1 VQLFQTTLGAA
12 RRDGDELV
20 VLDGTADVLAWAMSD
35 DISGAPGK
43 ERVALSDAVLLAP
56 TVPAQIVIVGLNY
69 RSHVEEIG
77 QPVPEAMMFFVS
89 DRVEAAAGPEAPIVL
104 PAEAP
109 DQVDYEG
116 EVAIVIGREA
126 RDIDPALAWT
136 FIAGVTAA
144 NDVSARDVQ
153 MAGLANQDYT
163 TAKTF
168 PSFKPLGPGL
178 ITGDEA
184 RGTLSI
190 TTTVNGEVR
199 QEADTDEL
207 IFAIPEIVATVSQ
220 SVALHP
226 GDVILTGSPA
236 GVGLVQAQFLSPGDV
251 VEVTVGALPPLR
263 NEVAAAPACE
273 KRPRPSARPR
283 PWHLNANTT
292 GAVHR

>member
-1 VQLFQTTLGAA
+1 MQLFQTTSGVA

-20 VLDGTADVLAWAMSD
+20 VLDGTAGILELAMSD
-35 DISGAPGK
+35 DTSGALGK
-43 ERVALSDAVLLAP
+43 ERLAFSDAVLLAP

-69 RSHVEEIG
+69 RSHIEEIG
-77 QPVPEAMMFFVS
+77 QPIPEAIMFFVS
-89 DRVEAAAGPEAPIVL
+89 DRVAAAAGPGTPIVL

-109 DQVDYEG
+109 TQVDYEG

-126 RDIDPALAWT
+126 SDIDPASAWT
-136 FIAGVTAA
+136 FIAGITAA

-153 MAGLANQDYT
+153 MAGLANNEFT
-163 TAKTF
+163 SAKTF

-184 RGTLSI
+184 REKLSI

-199 QEADTDEL
+199 QDANTDEL
-207 IFAIPEIVATVSQ
+207 IFAIPEIVATVSKT
-220 SVALHP
+220 VTLRP

-236 GVGLVQAQFLSPGDV
+236 GVGLMKAQFLSPGDI

-263 NEVAAAPACE
+263 NDVVAAPADE
-273 KRPRPSARPR
+273 THP
-283 PWHLNANTT
+283 
-292 GAVHR
+292 

>member
-1 VQLFQTTLGAA
+1 VQLFQTTSGVA

-20 VLDGTADVLAWAMSD
+20 ILGGTADIVEWAMSNNAFD
-35 DISGAPGK
+35 PP
-43 ERVALSDAVLLAP
+43 ERERLALSDAVLLAP

-77 QPVPEAMMFFVS
+77 QPDPEAIVFVLS
-89 DRVEAAAGPEAPIVL
+89 DRVADAAAGPETPIVL
-104 PAEAP
+104 PAHAP
-109 DQVDYEG
+109 EQVDYEG

-126 RDIDPALAWT
+126 RDVDPALAWT

-144 NDVSARDVQ
+144 NDVTARDMQ
-153 MAGLANQDYT
+153 RAGMANKDYT

-190 TTTVNGEVR
+190 TTTVNGELR

-207 IFAIPEIVATVSQ
+207 IFAVPEIVATVSKTVVL
-220 SVALHP
+220 SA
-226 GDVILTGSPA
+226 GDVILTGTPA
-236 GVGLVQAQFLSPGDV
+236 GVGFVKGQFLSPGDV

-263 NEVAAAPACE
+263 NTFAAAP
-273 KRPRPSARPR
+273 
-283 PWHLNANTT
+283 LNQE
-292 GAVHR
+292 HR

>member
-20 VLDGTADVLAWAMSD
+20 VLDGAADVVEWAMSGGLSD
-35 DISGAPGK
+35 AP
-43 ERVALSDAVLLAP
+43 ERGRIALSDAVLLAP

-77 QPVPEAMMFFVS
+77 YPVPEAIMFVAS
-89 DRVEAAAGPEAPIVL
+89 DRVDAAAAGPETPIVL

-109 DQVDYEG
+109 ERVDYEG

-126 RDIDPALAWT
+126 RDIDPASAWT

-153 MAGLANQDYT
+153 MAGVANGDFT
-163 TAKTF
+163 SAKTF
-168 PSFKPLGPGL
+168 PSFKPIGPGL

-184 RGTLSI
+184 RGSLSV
-190 TTTVNGEVR
+190 TTTVNGELR
-199 QEADTDEL
+199 QKANTDEL
-207 IFAIPEIVATVSQ
+207 IFAIPEVVATVSKT
-220 SVALHP
+220 VTLHP
-226 GDVILTGSPA
+226 GDVILTGSPG
-236 GVGLVQAQFLSPGDV
+236 GVGFVKEQFLAPGDV

-263 NEVAAAPACE
+263 NEVAAALA
-273 KRPRPSARPR
+273 S
-283 PWHLNANTT
+283 
-292 GAVHR
+292 

>member
-1 VQLFQTTLGAA
+1 MQLFQTTLGPA

-20 VLDGTADVLAWAMSD
+20 VLDGTADLLEWAMSD
-35 DISGAPGK
+35 DVAGAPEK
-43 ERVALSDAVLLAP
+43 QRIALSDAVLLAP

-69 RSHVEEIG
+69 RSHIEEIG
-77 QPVPEAMMFFVS
+77 YPVPEAIMFVVS
-89 DRVEAAAGPEAPIVL
+89 DRVDAATGPETPIVL

-109 DQVDYEG
+109 ERVDYEG

-144 NDVSARDVQ
+144 NDVTARDLQ
-153 MAGLANQDYT
+153 KAGLPNRDYT

-190 TTTVNGEVR
+190 RTTVNGELR
-199 QEADTDEL
+199 QDADTDEL
-207 IFAIPEIVATVSQ
+207 IFAIPEIVAAVSKTL
-220 SVALHP
+220 VLHP

-236 GVGLVQAQFLSPGDV
+236 GVGVVKAQFLSPGDV

-263 NEVAAAPACE
+263 NEVVAAAAPSNE
-273 KRPRPSARPR
+273 EHP
-283 PWHLNANTT
+283 
-292 GAVHR
+292 

>member
-1 VQLFQTTLGAA
+1 
-12 RRDGDELV
+12 
-20 VLDGTADVLAWAMSD
+20 MSD
-35 DISGAPGK
+35 DISGAPVK

-77 QPVPEAMMFFVS
+77 QLVPDGLIFFVS
-89 DRVEAAAGPEAPIVL
+89 DRVGAAAAGPESPIVL

-109 DQVDYEG
+109 AQVDYEG
-116 EVAIVIGREA
+116 EVAVVIGREA
-126 RDIDPALAWT
+126 SDVDPALAWT

-153 MAGLANQDYT
+153 RAGLANKDYT

-184 RGTLSI
+184 HGTLSI
-190 TTTVNGEVR
+190 MTTVNGEVR
-199 QEADTDEL
+199 QDADTDDL
-207 IFAIPEIVATVSQ
+207 IFAIPEILATVSKT
-220 SVALHP
+220 VVLRP

-236 GVGLVQAQFLSPGDV
+236 GVGFVKAQFLSPGDV

-263 NEVAAAPACE
+263 NEVGAAQPNE
-273 KRPRPSARPR
+273 EDS
-283 PWHLNANTT
+283 
-292 GAVHR
+292 

>member
-1 VQLFQTTLGAA
+1 LGAA

-20 VLDGTADVLAWAMSD
+20 ILDGPADVLQWAMSD
-35 DISGAPGK
+35 NASDAL
-43 ERVALSDAVLLAP
+43 ERERLAVSDAVLLAP
-56 TVPAQIVIVGLNY
+56 TVPAQIVIIGLNY

-77 QPVPEAMMFFVS
+77 QPVPEAIVFALS
-89 DRVEAAAGPEAPIVL
+89 DRVDDAAAGPETPIVL
-104 PAEAP
+104 PADAP
-109 DQVDYEG
+109 EQVDYEG

-153 MAGLANQDYT
+153 IAGLPNEDYT

-190 TTTVNGEVR
+190 TTKVNGELR
-199 QEADTDEL
+199 QEADTDEF
-207 IFAIPEIVATVSQ
+207 IFAIPEIVATVSKT
-220 SVALHP
+220 VVLHP
-226 GDVILTGSPA
+226 GDVILTGTPA
-236 GVGLVQAQFLSPGDV
+236 GVGFMKGRFLSPGDV
-251 VEVTVGALPPLR
+251 VEVTVGGLPPLR
-263 NEVAAAPACE
+263 NEVAAAAHSDRHP
-273 KRPRPSARPR
+273 
-283 PWHLNANTT
+283 
-292 GAVHR
+292 

>member
-12 RRDGDELV
+12 RREGDELV
-20 VLDGTADVLAWAMSD
+20 VLDGTADVVEWAMSD
-35 DISGAPGK
+35 ALSDAPGK

-77 QPVPEAMMFFVS
+77 QPVPEAIMFFVS
-89 DRVEAAAGPEAPIVL
+89 DRVEAAAGPETPIVL

-109 DQVDYEG
+109 EQVDYEG

-153 MAGLANQDYT
+153 IAGLATEDYT

-178 ITGDEA
+178 VTGDEA
-184 RGTLSI
+184 RGTLSV
-190 TTTVNGEVR
+190 TTTVNGEQR
-199 QEADTDEL
+199 QNANTDDL
-207 IFAIPEIVATVSQ
+207 IFAIPEIVATVSKT
-220 SVALHP
+220 VVLGP
-226 GDVILTGSPA
+226 GDVILTGSPG
-236 GVGLVQAQFLSPGDV
+236 GVGFMKGQFLSPGDV
-251 VEVTVGALPPLR
+251 VEVTVDALPPLR
-263 NEVAAAPACE
+263 NEVV
-273 KRPRPSARPR
+273 
-283 PWHLNANTT
+283 
-292 GAVHR
+292 GG

>member
-1 VQLFQTTLGAA
+1 MAGASRPARSRPSSTCRRPSPVQLFQTTLGVA

-20 VLDGTADVLAWAMSD
+20 VLDGTADLLAWAMSD

-43 ERVALSDAVLLAP
+43 KRLALSDAVLLAP

-77 QPVPEAMMFFVS
+77 QPVPETMMFFVS
-89 DRVEAAAGPEAPIVL
+89 DRVEAAAGPETPIVL

-109 DQVDYEG
+109 AQVDYEG

-126 RDIDPALAWT
+126 RDIDSALAWT

-153 MAGLANQDYT
+153 MAGLANGDYT
-163 TAKTF
+163 TAKSF

-207 IFAIPEIVATVSQ
+207 IFAIPEIVATVSRT
-220 SVALHP
+220 VTLHP

-236 GVGLVQAQFLSPGDV
+236 GVGLVKAQFLSPGDV
-251 VEVTVGALPPLR
+251 VEVAVGALPPLR
-263 NEVAAAPACE
+263 NEVAAAPAYE
-273 KRPRPSARPR
+273 KQP
-283 PWHLNANTT
+283 
-292 GAVHR
+292 

>member
-20 VLDGTADVLAWAMSD
+20 VFDGTADVVEWALSD
-35 DISGAPGK
+35 ALSGAPEK
-43 ERVALSDAVLLAP
+43 ERVALADAVLVAP

-77 QPVPEAMMFFVS
+77 QPVPEAIMFFVS
-89 DRVEAAAGPEAPIVL
+89 DRVDAAGGPETPIVL

-109 DQVDYEG
+109 EQVDYEG
-116 EVAIVIGREA
+116 EVAIVIGRDA
-126 RDIDPALAWT
+126 HHIDPASAWT

-153 MAGLANQDYT
+153 MAGLANGDYT

-184 RGTLSI
+184 RGTLSV
-190 TTTVNGEVR
+190 TTTVNGELR
-199 QEADTDEL
+199 QNANTDDL
-207 IFAIPEIVATVSQ
+207 IFAIPEIVATVSKT
-220 SVALHP
+220 VALRP
-226 GDVILTGSPA
+226 GDVILTGSPG
-236 GVGLVQAQFLSPGDV
+236 GVGFMKAQFLSPGDV
-251 VEVTVGALPPLR
+251 VEITVGALPPLR
-263 NEVAAAPACE
+263 NAVAAAPAAE
-273 KRPRPSARPR
+273 
-283 PWHLNANTT
+283 
-292 GAVHR
+292 

>member
-1 VQLFQTTLGAA
+1 MAGASRPAPSHPSSTRRRRSLVQLFQTTLGAA

-35 DISGAPGK
+35 DISGAPDK

-89 DRVEAAAGPEAPIVL
+89 DRVEAAAGPETPIVL
-104 PAEAP
+104 PTEAP
-109 DQVDYEG
+109 NQVDYEG

-126 RDIDPALAWT
+126 RDIDPASAWT

-153 MAGLANQDYT
+153 MAGLANGDYT
-163 TAKTF
+163 TAKSF

-178 ITGDEA
+178 IIGDEA

-190 TTTVNGEVR
+190 TTTVNGAVR

-236 GVGLVQAQFLSPGDV
+236 GVGLVQAQFLSAGDV

-273 KRPRPSARPR
+273 KRP
-283 PWHLNANTT
+283 
-292 GAVHR
+292 

>member
-1 VQLFQTTLGAA
+1 MAGASRPARSHPSSTRRRPSPVQLFQTTLGAA

-69 RSHVEEIG
+69 RSHVAEIG

-89 DRVEAAAGPEAPIVL
+89 DRVEAAAGPETPIVL

-109 DQVDYEG
+109 GQVDYEG
-116 EVAIVIGREA
+116 DVAIVIGREA
-126 RDIDPALAWT
+126 RDVDPALAWT

-153 MAGLANQDYT
+153 MAGLANGDYT

-178 ITGDEA
+178 ITGDQA

-236 GVGLVQAQFLSPGDV
+236 GVGFVQAQFLSAGDV

-273 KRPRPSARPR
+273 QRP
-283 PWHLNANTT
+283 
-292 GAVHR
+292 

>member
-1 VQLFQTTLGAA
+1 MAGASRPARSHPSSTRRRPSPVQLFQTTLGAA

-20 VLDGTADVLAWAMSD
+20 VVDGTADVLAWAMSD

-77 QPVPEAMMFFVS
+77 QPVPEAMMFVVS
-89 DRVEAAAGPEAPIVL
+89 DRVEAAAGPETPIVL
-104 PAEAP
+104 PTEAP

-126 RDIDPALAWT
+126 RDIDPASAWT

-153 MAGLANQDYT
+153 MAGLANGDYT
-163 TAKTF
+163 TAKSF

-178 ITGDEA
+178 IIGDEA

-236 GVGLVQAQFLSPGDV
+236 GVGLVQAQFLSAGDV

-273 KRPRPSARPR
+273 KRP
-283 PWHLNANTT
+283 
-292 GAVHR
+292 

>member
-1 VQLFQTTLGAA
+1 MQLFQTTLGPA

-20 VLDGTADVLAWAMSD
+20 VLDGTADLLEWAMSD
-35 DISGAPGK
+35 DVAGAPEK
-43 ERVALSDAVLLAP
+43 QRIALSDAVLLAP

-69 RSHVEEIG
+69 RSHIEEIG
-77 QPVPEAMMFFVS
+77 YPVPEAIMFVVS
-89 DRVEAAAGPEAPIVL
+89 DRVDAATGPETPIVL

-109 DQVDYEG
+109 ERVDYEG

-126 RDIDPALAWT
+126 RDVDPALAWT

-144 NDVSARDVQ
+144 NDVTARDLQ
-153 MAGLANQDYT
+153 KAGLPNRDYT

-190 TTTVNGEVR
+190 RTTVNGELR
-199 QEADTDEL
+199 QDADTDEL
-207 IFAIPEIVATVSQ
+207 IFAIPKIVAAVSKTL
-220 SVALHP
+220 VLHP

-236 GVGLVQAQFLSPGDV
+236 GIGVVKARFLSPGDI

-263 NEVAAAPACE
+263 NEVAAAA
-273 KRPRPSARPR
+273 PSNEEHP
-283 PWHLNANTT
+283 
-292 GAVHR
+292 

>member
-1 VQLFQTTLGAA
+1 MQLFQTTLGAA
-12 RRDGDELV
+12 RREGDELV
-20 VLDGTADVLAWAMSD
+20 VLDGTADVLEWAMSD
-35 DISGAPGK
+35 DISGAPVK

-56 TVPAQIVIVGLNY
+56 TAPARIVIVGLNY

-89 DRVEAAAGPEAPIVL
+89 DRVEAAGGPETPIVL

-126 RDIDPALAWT
+126 RDIDPALAWA

-153 MAGLANQDYT
+153 MAGLANGNYT
-163 TAKTF
+163 TAKSF

-178 ITGDEA
+178 IIGDEA

-236 GVGLVQAQFLSPGDV
+236 GVGFVQAQFLSAGDV

-273 KRPRPSARPR
+273 QRP
-283 PWHLNANTT
+283 
-292 GAVHR
+292 

>member
-12 RRDGDELV
+12 RRHGDELV
-20 VLDGTADVLAWAMSD
+20 VLDGTADVLEWAMSD
-35 DISGAPGK
+35 NISSAPSK
-43 ERVALSDAVLLAP
+43 MRVALSDAVLLAP
-56 TVPAQIVIVGLNY
+56 TIPAQIVIVGLNY
-69 RSHVEEIG
+69 RSHIEEVG
-77 QPVPEAMMFFVS
+77 QPVPEAIMFFVS
-89 DRVEAAAGPEAPIVL
+89 DGADAAAGPESPIVL

-109 DQVDYEG
+109 TQVDYEG
-116 EVAIVIGREA
+116 EVAVVIGREA
-126 RDIDPALAWT
+126 HDIDPALAWT

-153 MAGLANQDYT
+153 MAGLANQDFT

-184 RGTLSI
+184 RATLAI

-207 IFAIPEIVATVSQ
+207 IFAIPEIVATVSKK
-220 SVALHP
+220 VALHP

-236 GVGLVQAQFLSPGDV
+236 GVGLVDAQFLSPGDV

-263 NEVAAAPACE
+263 NEVAAALQ
-273 KRPRPSARPR
+273 R
-283 PWHLNANTT
+283 
-292 GAVHR
+292 

>member
-1 VQLFQTTLGAA
+1 MAGASRPARSHPSSTRRRPSPVQLFQTTLGAA

-89 DRVEAAAGPEAPIVL
+89 DRVEAAAGPETPIVL

-109 DQVDYEG
+109 AQVDYEG

-153 MAGLANQDYT
+153 MAGLANGDYT
-163 TAKTF
+163 TAKSF

-207 IFAIPEIVATVSQ
+207 IFAIPEIVATVSKT
-220 SVALHP
+220 VALHA

-236 GVGLVQAQFLSPGDV
+236 GVGLVKAQFLSPGDV
-251 VEVTVGALPPLR
+251 VEIIVGALPPLR
-263 NEVAAAPACE
+263 NEVAAAPADE
-273 KRPRPSARPR
+273 KRP
-283 PWHLNANTT
+283 
-292 GAVHR
+292 

>member
-1 VQLFQTTLGAA
+1 MQLFQTTLGAA
-12 RRDGDELV
+12 RREGDELA
-20 VLDGTADVLAWAMSD
+20 VLDGTADVVEWAMSD
-35 DISGAPGK
+35 DISGAPVK
-43 ERVALSDAVLLAP
+43 ERVALSDAVLFAP

-77 QPVPEAMMFFVS
+77 QPIPEAIMFFVS
-89 DRVEAAAGPEAPIVL
+89 DHVEAAAGPETPIVL

-109 DQVDYEG
+109 AQVDYEG

-153 MAGLANQDYT
+153 MAGLANKDFT
-163 TAKTF
+163 TAKVF

-184 RGTLSI
+184 RGRLSI
-190 TTTVNGEVR
+190 TTTVNGELR
-199 QEADTDEL
+199 QDANTDEL
-207 IFAIPEIVATVSQ
+207 IFAIPEIVATVSKT
-220 SVALHP
+220 VALHP

-236 GVGLVQAQFLSPGDV
+236 GVGLMKAQFLSPGDV

-263 NEVAAAPACE
+263 NEVAVAP
-273 KRPRPSARPR
+273 
-283 PWHLNANTT
+283 LNEE
-292 GAVHR
+292 RS

>member
-1 VQLFQTTLGAA
+1 MQLFQTTLGAA
-12 RRDGDELV
+12 RREGDELV
-20 VLDGTADVLAWAMSD
+20 VLDGTADVLEWAMSD
-35 DISGAPGK
+35 DVSGAPGK
-43 ERVALSDAVLLAP
+43 KRVALSDAVLLAP
-56 TVPAQIVIVGLNY
+56 TVPARIVIVGLNY

-77 QPVPEAMMFFVS
+77 QPVPEAIMFFVS
-89 DRVEAAAGPEAPIVL
+89 DRVDAAAGPETPIVL

-109 DQVDYEG
+109 AQVDYEG

-126 RDIDPALAWT
+126 RDIDPALAWS
-136 FIAGVTAA
+136 FIAGVTAV

-153 MAGLANQDYT
+153 MAGLANKDYT

-190 TTTVNGEVR
+190 TTTVNGELR
-199 QEADTDEL
+199 QDANTDEL
-207 IFAIPEIVATVSQ
+207 IFAIPEIVATVSKT
-220 SVALHP
+220 VALHP

-236 GVGLVQAQFLSPGDV
+236 GVGFMKAQFLSPGDV

-263 NEVAAAPACE
+263 NEVAAAPPNE
-273 KRPRPSARPR
+273 EQ
-283 PWHLNANTT
+283 L
-292 GAVHR
+292 

>member
-1 VQLFQTTLGAA
+1 MQLFQTTLGAA

-35 DISGAPGK
+35 GISGAPGK

-69 RSHVEEIG
+69 RSHIEEIG
-77 QPVPEAMMFFVS
+77 YPVPGAIMFAVS
-89 DRVEAAAGPEAPIVL
+89 DRVDAATGPETPIVL
-104 PAEAP
+104 PVEAP
-109 DQVDYEG
+109 ERVDYEG

-144 NDVSARDVQ
+144 NDVTARDLQ
-153 MAGLANQDYT
+153 KAGLPKQDYT

-207 IFAIPEIVATVSQ
+207 IFAIPEIVATVSKT
-220 SVALHP
+220 VALHA

-236 GVGLVQAQFLSPGDV
+236 GVGLVKAQFLSPGDV
-251 VEVTVGALPPLR
+251 VDIIVGALPPLR
-263 NEVAAAPACE
+263 NEVARRA
-273 KRPRPSARPR
+273 
-283 PWHLNANTT
+283 
-292 GAVHR
+292 G

>member
-1 VQLFQTTLGAA
+1 VQFFQTTLGAA

-20 VLDGTADVLAWAMSD
+20 ILDGTSDVLGLAMSGAS
-35 DISGAPGK
+35 SGAAEK
-43 ERVALSDAVLLAP
+43 ERVALSEAVLLAP

-77 QPVPEAMMFFVS
+77 QPIPEAIIFVVS
-89 DRVEAAAGPEAPIVL
+89 EGRAASAGPETPIVL

-109 DQVDYEG
+109 AQVDYEG

-126 RDIDPALAWT
+126 RDVDPASAWT
-136 FIAGVTAA
+136 YIAGVTAA

-153 MAGLANQDYT
+153 RAGYAKGDYT

-184 RGTLSI
+184 RGTLAI
-190 TTTVNGEVR
+190 TTMVNGELR
-199 QEADTDEL
+199 QNADTDDL
-207 IFAIPEIVATVSQ
+207 IFAIPEIVAKVSKTVT
-220 SVALHP
+220 LHQ

-236 GVGLVQAQFLSPGDV
+236 GVGLVKGQFLSIGDV

-263 NEVAAAPACE
+263 NAVVAADTLSTDGHP
-273 KRPRPSARPR
+273 
-283 PWHLNANTT
+283 
-292 GAVHR
+292 